1 MATIK
6 ISRGAGSAD
15 IDAGVYEVTL
25 AAVEGP
31 KTIYPANAP
40 EGTNVLD
47 WRFVLDDGSE
57 VSGTTSESS
66 GPRSKMYSW
75 LTALNS
81 GKPPEI
87 DDEIDLDTL
96 VGRRAI
102 ATIEISSTGWPRIA
116 NLGAIPVQAQQ
127 KRFAQTTGAP
137 VQTTEPQD
145 LPQQE
150 IVPPRRP
157 TPPVTRP
164 APARSSQ
171 LPARPQPPAKPGL
184 PF

>member
-6 ISRGAGSAD
+6 ISRGPGSAD

-25 AAVEGP
+25 AAVDGP

-40 EGTNVLD
+40 EGTEVLD
-47 WRFVLDDGSE
+47 WRFVIDDGSE
-57 VSGTTSESS
+57 VSGTTSTAS
-66 GPRSKMYSW
+66 GPRSKMYGW

-87 DDEIDLDTL
+87 DDEIDTDTL
-96 VGRRAI
+96 IGRRAI
-102 ATIEISSTGWPRIA
+102 ATIEISPSGWPRIA
-116 NLGAIPVQAQQ
+116 NLGAIPVQTQQ

-137 VQTTEPQD
+137 VQAAPQD

-157 TPPVTRP
+157 APTRP
-164 APARSSQ
+164 AAPTPPTAAR
-171 LPARPQPPAKPGL
+171 RPPPPKPQGGNL